1 MQVTTARDAKNR
13 FGQLLDLAQRRPVA
27 ITKNGRAVTVMLSVD
42 QYERL
47 RGAAWA
53 RLADVM
59 DSISAEAATNELTE
73 ATLEA
78 LLADD
83 S

>member
-1 MQVTTARDAKNR
+1 MHVTTVREAKKR
-13 FGQLLDLAQRRPVA
+13 FGQLLDAAQRRPVA
-27 ITKNGRAVTVMLSVD
+27 ISKKGRAVTVMLSVE

-53 RLADVM
+53 RLASTM
-59 DSISAEAATNELTE
+59 DTMSAEAATNGLTD

-78 LLADD
+78 FLADE